1 MSAHLETR
9 PEMETHPFG
18 AEGLDSGEKSLVLAL
33 AFDPILILIHV
44 HGLW

>member
-18 AEGLDSGEKSLVLAL
+18 AEGLDSVEKSFVRVL
-33 AFDPILILIHV
+33 AFDSILILIHV
-44 HGLW
+44 HGL